1 VIAAN
6 SSSASSKSTKSTK
19 RARTAAIGA
28 GVASVALA
36 LSLAFGG
43 RHDAQAA
50 VGDVFTIAGSGAT
63 GATDGAG
70 LYSSFNHP
78 WGIVADGAGNA
89 YVADTDSN
97 KIRKIV
103 LATGAVTTV
112 AGSGQVGSADGSAL
126 SASFFYPAGIAL
138 LSPTKLAIA
147 DSYNSKIRVL
157 DLTTQ
162 TVSTL
167 AGSGAFGMAD
177 GTGAA
182 ATFGDPFDISFDGVD
197 SLYVVDGGINP
208 VSGQPDT
215 NSVRKITV
223 STGAVTTVAGT
234 GAYGHLNGPAASA
247 QFRQPFGIL
256 LDGTNLYVADGENN
270 QIRRIDITTNFVYD
284 FAGTGVAGFADGD
297 ALTTAQF
304 DSPYRMVKVGNE
316 LWVSDSDNHRIRA
329 VDLTTNIVRTVSGS
343 GTTGPASGPS
353 ATAQFFNPVG
363 LALDPSGYLL
373 VADVYNN
380 GIRAVE
386 AVNPL
391 TTVLTA
397 PTTST
402 TTTTTTATTAT
413 TTATTTITPPA
424 PAAPE
429 PLIIAVIAPPAI
441 DSAPKVCES
450 GTGTIQGDVIDDVDN
465 NYTRGAAEKS
475 LSGVKVTLRR
485 EDGLVC
491 QSTETRSPY
500 VFTNVAAGD
509 YEVMISALAGRPETA
524 ATYRVS
530 VGASQ
535 SATVTEHYI
544 APAGPTTTTKVVA
557 SAPAVSGSLQSA
569 TTVAPAFTLPSASVP
584 SNQLA
589 LEAAPALEE
598 VAFTG
603 ASSGLLAA
611 LSMCFA
617 GAGAFLATIRR
628 RRTNN

>member
-1 VIAAN
+1 LSGADISDVIAPL
-6 SSSASSKSTKSTK
+6 SSSKSKKSTK
-19 RARTAAIGA
+19 RTRAGAIGA

-36 LSLAFGG
+36 LSLAVSGTP
-43 RHDAQAA
+43 RAHAA
-50 VGDVFTIAGSGAT
+50 VGDVFTIAGSGAV
-63 GATDGAG
+63 GGTDGAG

-103 LATGAVTTV
+103 LATGQVTTV
-112 AGSGQVGSADGSAL
+112 AGSGQVGSIDGSAL
-126 SASFFYPAGIAL
+126 GASFFFPAGIAFVN
-138 LSPTKLAIA
+138 PTTLAIA
-147 DSYNSKIRVL
+147 DSYNSKIRLL
-157 DLTTQ
+157 DLSTQ

-167 AGSGAFGMAD
+167 AGSGTFGMAD

-182 ATFGDPFDISFDGVD
+182 AMFGDPYDLAFDAANN

-208 VSGQPDT
+208 VSGQPNT
-215 NSVRKITV
+215 NSVRKI
-223 STGAVTTVAGT
+223 SMATGAVTTVAGT
-234 GAYGHLNGPAASA
+234 GAYGHANGAAATA

-270 QIRRIDITTNFVYD
+270 QIRRIDLVSNFVYD

-297 ALTTAQF
+297 AITTAQF
-304 DSPYRMVKVGNE
+304 DSPYRMVKVANE

-329 VDLTTNIVRTVSGS
+329 IDLSTNIVRTVSGS
-343 GTTGPASGPS
+343 GATGPVSGPS

-363 LALDPSGYLL
+363 LALDSSGYLL

-391 TTVLTA
+391 ATVYAA

-402 TTTTTTATTAT
+402 TTSTTTSATTST
-413 TTATTTITPPA
+413 TNVAVA
-424 PAAPE
+424 PAAAAE
-429 PLIIAVIAPPAI
+429 PLVIAVAPLAAT
-441 DSAPKVCES
+441 DAPKVCQA
-450 GTGTIQGDVIDDVDN
+450 GTGTIQGDVIDDADN
-465 NYTRGAAEKS
+465 NYRRGTNEKS
-475 LSGVKVTLRR
+475 LSGVKVTLQRD
-485 EDGLVC
+485 DGLVC
-491 QSTETRSPY
+491 QSTETHSPY
-500 VFTNVAAGD
+500 VFNNVAAGD
-509 YEVMISALAGRPETA
+509 YEVVVSALAGRPETG

-530 VGASQ
+530 VVSGE
-535 SATVTEHYI
+535 TVVVAEHYV
-544 APAGPTTTTKVVA
+544 APAAPTTTKA
-557 SAPAVSGSLQSA
+557 GSA
-569 TTVAPAFTLPSASVP
+569 TTKPATTTPTVAPAFALPGASVP
-584 SNQLA
+584 SAELA
-589 LEAAPALEE
+589 LEAAPAAEE

-617 GAGAFLATIRR
+617 GAGAFLVTLRR

>member
-1 VIAAN
+1 LRGADISDVIAPL
-6 SSSASSKSTKSTK
+6 SSSIKTKSTK
-19 RARTAAIGA
+19 RTRATAIGA

-36 LSLAFGG
+36 LSLAIGG
-43 RHDAQAA
+43 AHSAHAA
-50 VGDVFTIAGSGAT
+50 VGDVFTIAGSGAI
-63 GATDGAG
+63 GGTDGAG

-103 LATGAVTTV
+103 LATGQVTTV
-112 AGSGQVGSADGSAL
+112 AGSGQAGSADGSAL
-126 SASFFYPAGIAL
+126 GASFFFPAGIAL
-138 LSPTKLAIA
+138 VNPTTLAIA
-147 DSYNSKIRVL
+147 DSYNSKIRLL
-157 DLTTQ
+157 DLATQ

-167 AGSGAFGMAD
+167 AGSGTFGMAD
-177 GTGAA
+177 GIGAA
-182 ATFGDPFDISFDGVD
+182 ATFGDPYDVAFDAANN

-208 VSGQPDT
+208 VSGQPNT
-215 NSVRKITV
+215 NSVRKIAMA
-223 STGAVTTVAGT
+223 TGAVTTVAGT
-234 GAYGHLNGPAASA
+234 GAYGHANGAAATA

-270 QIRRIDITTNFVYD
+270 QIRRIDLANNFVYD

-297 ALTTAQF
+297 AITTAQF

-329 VDLTTNIVRTVSGS
+329 IDLGTNMVRTVSGS
-343 GTTGPASGPS
+343 GATGPASGPS
-353 ATAQFFNPVG
+353 ATAQFYNPVG
-363 LALDPSGYLL
+363 LALDSSGYLL

-391 TTVLTA
+391 ATVFTA

-402 TTTTTTATTAT
+402 TTTSTTTTSTTMVA
-413 TTATTTITPPA
+413 AA
-424 PAAPE
+424 LAAAPE
-429 PLIIAVIAPPAI
+429 PLVIAVAPPAI
-441 DSAPKVCES
+441 SNAPKVCQA
-450 GTGTIQGDVIDDVDN
+450 GTGTIQGEVIDDVDN
-465 NYTRGAAEKS
+465 NYRRGANEKS
-475 LSGVKVTLRR
+475 LSGVKVTLQRD
-485 EDGLVC
+485 DGLVC

-500 VFTNVAAGD
+500 VFNNVAAGD
-509 YEVMISALAGRPETA
+509 YEVVVSALAGRPETA

-530 VGASQ
+530 VASGET
-535 SATVTEHYI
+535 ATVAEHYV
-544 APAGPTTTTKVVA
+544 APAVPTTTKAGSVTTK
-557 SAPAVSGSLQSA
+557 PA
-569 TTVAPAFTLPSASVP
+569 TTTPTVAPAFALPGASVP
-584 SNQLA
+584 SAELA
-589 LEAAPALEE
+589 LEAAPAAEE

-617 GAGAFLATIRR
+617 GAGAFLVTLRR